1 MTTDLIHN
9 NAKQYTKLLLVW
21 QRILD
26 NPNIPGYDV
35 DSIPNLFIECREVLF
50 SSSDSSLTK
59 EQMIELNKIWR
70 IVNK

>member
-1 MTTDLIHN
+1 MVSDPVYS
-9 NAKQYTKLLLVW
+9 NAKQNTKLLLVW

-35 DSIPNLFIECREVLF
+35 DSIPELFIECRRVLF

-59 EQMIELNKIWR
+59 EQMIELNEIWR